1 MNTTESP
8 RLGRKSV
15 VCRILDC
22 GPTYVFNL
30 CKQGE
35 LTPIRLSRRMT
46 VYDLAEVHA
55 LADKRIA
62 AARAAK
68 AEA

>member
-1 MNTTESP
+1 MDTTDAT
-8 RLGRKSV
+8 RFARKST
-15 VCRILDC
+15 VCRILGC
-22 GPTYVFNL
+22 GPTYIYNL
-30 CKQGE
+30 ARQGD

-62 AARAAK
+62 DARKAAA
-68 AEA
+68 